1 MDDTDVEIKNT
12 DKMEVDLTNDTH
24 NLLTSKETQQE
35 GKDMHL
41 EGQNSFEVE
50 KDQKSVDIAINHQ
63 ILGETGMQNSGVH
76 SDILGEKTGS
86 KYTMENQNISGENLV
101 EKDKNMGKSPQECT
115 LLPSAVEA
123 DQSGVAAN
131 NVDDAVKNAIPE
143 IENKRSAN
151 KLNDKPHSYHTRPA
165 ADQVE
170 PVTPVTNETFKVKGV
185 DTNDIKTIEEA
196 ETGTPEEQAAFM
208 KELETFFRENGM
220 VFRPPKFYG
229 KLLNCLKLYRSVIR
243 HGGYDRVTAA
253 KSVWRQIGE
262 SFNPPKTCTT
272 AAYAFRIFY
281 EKALLEYERHKMKT
295 GELQLA
301 FTSVPGPV
309 ATATNA
315 TTGSGRARRDA
326 AARAMQGW
334 HEQRYY
340 GYGEIAEPIIKDK
353 NFNLAK
359 REKLVKNIGSVK
371 NKRLKEVEHPVKAA
385 RMETSKQ
392 LVSSVVDVGPPA
404 DWVKIS
410 VREHKDCFE
419 VYALVP
425 GLLRE
430 EVRVQSDPEGRLVI
444 TGQPEQRDNPWGIT
458 AFQKVISLPA
468 RIDPLQ
474 TSAVV
479 GLHGRL
485 FVRIPFDRSM

>member
-1 MDDTDVEIKNT
+1 MNDTDVEIKNA
-12 DKMEVDLTNDTH
+12 DRMEVDVTSGE
-24 NLLTSKETQQE
+24 NLLTNRETKQE
-35 GKDMHL
+35 GEDMHL
-41 EGQNSFEVE
+41 EGQKSVKVE
-50 KDQKSVDIAINHQ
+50 KDQKSVDIASNHQ
-63 ILGETGMQNSGVH
+63 ILGKTGTQISEVR
-76 SDILGEKTGS
+76 SDILGEKMVS
-86 KYTMENQNISGENLV
+86 KGTLENQNISGENLI
-101 EKDKNMGKSPQECT
+101 EKGKNVCISLQ
-115 LLPSAVEA
+115 AVEA
-123 DQSGVAAN
+123 DQIGLAADK
-131 NVDDAVKNAIPE
+131 VDDAVKNAILE
-143 IENKRSAN
+143 TKSKRGAN
-151 KLNDKPHSYHTRPA
+151 NISDKPDSDHTRPA

-170 PVTPVTNETFKVKGV
+170 PVTPIASETFKVKGV
-185 DTNDIKTIEEA
+185 ETNDIKTIEEA

-208 KELETFFRENGM
+208 KELEIFFKETGM

-301 FTSVPGPV
+301 LPSVPEPV
-309 ATATNA
+309 SAATNL

-334 HEQRYY
+334 HEQRHY

-353 NFNLAK
+353 NFNNMAK
-359 REKLVKNIGSVK
+359 REKIVKNIGSVK

-385 RMETSKQ
+385 RMETFKQ

-410 VREHKDCFE
+410 VREHRDCFE

-485 FVRIPFDRSM
+485 FVRVPFDRSM

>member
-1 MDDTDVEIKNT
+1 MDVTDVEIGKD
-12 DKMEVDLTNDTH
+12 DKMEVDS
-24 NLLTSKETQQE
+24 LTSKEIQDKQQE
-35 GKDMHL
+35 DTHL
-41 EGQNSFEVE
+41 EAQNCGKAE
-50 KDQKSVDIAINHQ
+50 KDQKSIDIV
-63 ILGETGMQNSGVH
+63 TNSGAH
-76 SDILGEKTGS
+76 SNILGEKIDS
-86 KYTMENQNISGENLV
+86 KYTAESRNIFGEKLIEKEKNL
-101 EKDKNMGKSPQECT
+101 GKSPQKCAI
-115 LLPSAVEA
+115 LPCGGGA
-123 DQSGVAAN
+123 DQMGLGENKV
-131 NVDDAVKNAIPE
+131 VDAFKNATPE
-143 IENKRSAN
+143 TGNKRSTS
-151 KLNDKPHSYHTRPA
+151 HPA
-165 ADQVE
+165 ANQVE
-170 PVTPVTNETFKVKGV
+170 PMTPVASETFKVQVG
-185 DTNDIKTIEEA
+185 DTTDIKMIEDA

-208 KELETFFRENGM
+208 KELETFFREKGT

-229 KLLNCLKLYRSVIR
+229 KLLNCLKLYRAVIR
-243 HGGYDRVTAA
+243 LGGYDRVTAA

-281 EKALLEYERHKMKT
+281 EKALLEYERHKMKI

-301 FTSVPGPV
+301 LPSVPVPL
-309 ATATNA
+309 AATNV

-334 HEQRYY
+334 HEQRHY

-353 NFNLAK
+353 NINNMAK
-359 REKLVKNIGSVK
+359 REKFVKNNGSVK
-371 NKRLKEVEHPVKAA
+371 NKRQKEVEHPVKAA

-392 LVSSVVDVGPPA
+392 LVSTVIDVGPPA

-458 AFQKVISLPA
+458 AFKKVISLPA